1 VLAARGKLAG
11 TSSEIVT
18 SFRVVPKFPFR
29 RCWIS
34 RITEFAW
41 NHHFVDIQVKGP
53 FKSWHHRHELVP
65 EMRNGV
71 QGTVIRDEVQYEIG
85 FGPLDEI
92 VQACFVGPQMRAT
105 FAYRQR
111 MLPGLLKEASL
122 AGPTSTI

>member
-1 VLAARGKLAG
+1 
-11 TSSEIVT
+11 
-18 SFRVVPKFPFR
+18 
-29 RCWIS
+29 
-34 RITEFAW
+34 
-41 NHHFVDIQVKGP
+41 
-53 FKSWHHRHELVP
+53 
-65 EMRNGV
+65 MRNGV